1 MTIGERIGWPGY
13 QAVAAKKSKLKPRK
27 QEKAK
32 ARYCPKKTG
41 LAWSCGSN
49 KAKAGK
55 GPGHPDPA
63 GRG

>member
-13 QAVAAKKSKLKPRK
+13 QAVVAKKSKVLN
-27 QEKAK
+27 QEKGK
-32 ARYCPKKTG
+32 VRYCPKKTG

-55 GPGHPDPA
+55 GPDHPDPVDKC
-63 GRG
+63 